1 MTEILQV
8 IVNLPLAN
16 GIFDYHVPPEFAGRV
31 RAGCLVVVPFGA
43 QRVQAVVLGPVAQ
56 AQVPETRPIEAFL
69 DADPVLTA
77 AQLELARWM
86 AHETLA
92 PLAACVQLMLP
103 PGLSQQSDTLFTL
116 TGRADRAGLTPFQG
130 EVLDVLHT
138 RGALRGRQLEAAFP
152 HREWKPSLR
161 TLVQKGYVLAEAV
174 LPPPSVRPKVVRTA
188 QLACPL
194 ESALSL
200 LDESRRSNNEN
211 VIARR
216 EAALNYLAREGAPV
230 NVSWVYASSGANLA
244 DLQRLAEW
252 GAVILGETELWRDPL
267 DQVEALPQE
276 APVLTAAQHS
286 AWEGIR
292 QAMQTAEPCLLHGVT
307 GSGKTEIYL
316 RAVEETLRQG
326 KQAIVLVP
334 EIGLTPQTVRRFM
347 SRFAGRVGL
356 VHSKMSAGE
365 RYDTWRRARKGDLS
379 VIVGPRSALFSPLP
393 NLGLIVVDEC
403 HDTSYYQADIQP
415 IYHAVKAAVAY
426 ARLLKA
432 SVILG
437 SATPT
442 LEQYF
447 QADRE
452 GWRIFSMP
460 VRILA
465 HRKAVRAQLS
475 ALGRDLPEMAG
486 EELSAD
492 LPMPPVTIVDMR
504 EELKQGNR
512 SMFSR
517 ALKTGLAGVL
527 ERGEQAILFLN
538 RRGSSNYVFCRECGG
553 VVRCPKCDL
562 PLTAHEHD
570 TQLRCHTCGYTRK
583 MPAHCPVCNSNAIRP
598 YGAGTEKVEADVVKL
613 FPTARVLRWDAETTQ
628 LKGAHEILLSHFV
641 HHRADI
647 LIGTQMLA
655 KGLDLPLVTLVGA
668 VLADVGLNLPD
679 FRAAERGFQLLT
691 QVAGRAGRSPLG
703 GEAIFQTFQ
712 PEQDAI
718 QFAARY
724 DYAGFYQHELANRQR
739 MGYPPYS
746 RLTRLL
752 FQDAD
757 PAKAQTAAETLARNL
772 RGWVEGSQFSALDM
786 IGPVP
791 CYYAR
796 VNGQYR
802 WQIIL
807 RGAQP
812 DALIRAHLPFPDGWR
827 IEVDPSDL
835 L

>member
-1 MTEILQV
+1 MAEIFQV
-8 IVNLPLAN
+8 IVNLPLN
-16 GIFDYHVPPEFAGRV
+16 HGIFDYHVPPELAGRV
-31 RAGCLVVVPFGA
+31 RPGCLVIVPFGA

-56 AQVPETRPIEAFL
+56 AQVPETRPIEALL
-69 DADPVLTA
+69 DADPVLTP
-77 AQLELARWM
+77 AQLDLARWM
-86 AHETLA
+86 AEETLS

-116 TGRADRAGLTPFQG
+116 TGRALESGLTPFQK
-130 EVLDVLHT
+130 EVLDLLHA

-161 TLVQKGYVLAEAV
+161 ILVQKGYLLAEPV
-174 LPPPSVRPKVVRTA
+174 LPPPSVRPRVVRTA

-194 ESALSL
+194 ESALAL
-200 LDESRRSNNEN
+200 LEETQRSGNEN
-211 VIARR
+211 VRARR
-216 EAALNYLAREGAPV
+216 EAALKYLAREGAPV

-252 GAVILGETELWRDPL
+252 GAVTLGETELWRDPL

-276 APVLTAAQHS
+276 APVLTAAQLS
-286 AWEGIR
+286 AWQGL
-292 QAMQTAEPCLLHGVT
+292 QLAMQTADRCLLHGVT

-334 EIGLTPQTVRRFM
+334 EISLTPQTVRRFM
-347 SRFAGRVGL
+347 SRFAGHVGL

-379 VIVGPRSALFSPLP
+379 VIVGPRSALFTPLP

-403 HDTSYYQADIQP
+403 HDTSYHQTDIQP
-415 IYHAVKAAVAY
+415 IYHTVKTAAAY
-426 ARLLKA
+426 ARLVKA
-432 SVILG
+432 SIILG

-447 QADRE
+447 QAERE

-460 VRILA
+460 VRIMA
-465 HRKAVRAQLS
+465 HQKAVRAQLS
-475 ALGRDLPEMAG
+475 ALGRALPEITG
-486 EELSAD
+486 EEQAAD
-492 LPMPPVTIVDMR
+492 LPLPPVTIVDMR

-517 ALKTGLAGVL
+517 ALQAGLAQVL

-538 RRGSSNYVFCRECGG
+538 RRGSSNYVFCRECGA
-553 VVRCPKCDL
+553 VVRCPRCDL

-570 TQLRCHTCGYTRK
+570 TSLRCHTCGYTRK
-583 MPAHCPVCNSNAIRP
+583 MPMRCPTCNSTAIRP

-628 LKGAHEILLSHFV
+628 QKGAHEILLSHFV

-718 QFAARY
+718 QYAAKY
-724 DYAGFYQHELANRQR
+724 DYAGFYQHEMANRQR

-746 RLTRLL
+746 RLVRML
-752 FQDAD
+752 FQDDDA
-757 PAKAQTAAETLARNL
+757 AKAQVAAEAMSRNL
-772 RGWVEGSQFSALDM
+772 HAWMEGSQFSALEM

-791 CYYAR
+791 CFYAR

-812 DALIRAHLPFPDGWR
+812 EALLRAHLPFPQGWR
-827 IEVDPSDL
+827 VEVDPSDL